1 MYFLMKSRFFIYFIS
16 LTLLAACTPTSNQQQ
31 SEAEQPAESVQLV
44 ESAQTIDTNLPLEQ
58 PAAIPARPEQI
69 LKRDHYM
76 VSYNSETMQPNWV
89 AWKLTK
95 AHTYGNTPRPQNAFR
110 EDEEVAQPR
119 ATLADYRSRKWSR
132 GHLCPAGDNKW
143 DADAMYDT
151 FLLTNI
157 CPQNYDMNDGV
168 WNEIEMACRQ
178 WARKYG
184 EVYIVCGPLF
194 TKSTHET
201 IGPHHIP
208 VPEAFF
214 KVVLRMKPEPQAIG
228 FLCRNAAITGTEDQ
242 YVQSVDEVE
251 RVTGIDFF
259 PALPDEIE
267 TKVESSSRWKNW

>member
-1 MYFLMKSRFFIYFIS
+1 M
-16 LTLLAACTPTSNQQQ
+16 LTLRFLPSVLALALLTACMPASNPQQ
-31 SEAEQPAESVQLV
+31 SAVEQSAENVQLAGQV
-44 ESAQTIDTNLPLEQ
+44 QTSDNALSLEQ
-58 PAAIPARPEQI
+58 PAALPARPEQI
-69 LKRDHYM
+69 LKRDHYT
-76 VSYNSETMQPNWV
+76 VSYNAETMQPNWV
-89 AWKLTK
+89 AWRLTK
-95 AHTYGNTPRPQNAFR
+95 AHTYGKTPRPQNAFR
-110 EDEEVAQPR
+110 EDKEVAEPR

-132 GHLCPAGDNKW
+132 GHMCPAGDNKW

-157 CPQNYDMNDGV
+157 CPQDFDMNDGV

-194 TKSTHET
+194 TKKNHET

-214 KVVLRMKPEPQAIG
+214 KVVLRLTPEPQAIG
-228 FLCRNAAITGTEDQ
+228 FLCRNTAITGTQDQ